1 MLEIITN
8 YPLIVWIIVFV
19 VIFLVKNHILASHD
33 EVANLK
39 KQIIEDLKKD
49 KTFVT
54 NEQLSNCEKLIRRDV
69 KADFL
74 SLAVFNEFKTGIDRQ
89 FKTIFTRFDE
99 GTAQMK
105 ELQHGINDIKKYLLE
120 EKRK

>member
-33 EVANLK
+33 EV
-39 KQIIEDLKKD
+39 
-49 KTFVT
+49 T
-54 NEQLSNCEKLIRRDV
+54 NLIRRDI

-74 SLAVFNEFKTGIDRQ
+74 SLAVFNEFKNGIDRQ
-89 FKTIFTRFDE
+89 FKTVFTRFDE
-99 GTAQMK
+99 GTEQMK
-105 ELQHGINDIKKYLLE
+105 ELHHGINDIKNYLLE